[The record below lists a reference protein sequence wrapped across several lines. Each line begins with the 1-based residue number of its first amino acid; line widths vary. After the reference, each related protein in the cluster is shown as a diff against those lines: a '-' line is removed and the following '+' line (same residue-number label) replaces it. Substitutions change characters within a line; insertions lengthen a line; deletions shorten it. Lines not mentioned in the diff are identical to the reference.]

1 MAPEKAHAGGPGD
14 RRRSVAVERW
24 GDLQDRLAAMALE
37 IDQLQGSR
45 HPRWRTGS
53 RGSVTPER
61 APGFVATGALFAL
74 ATSLLIGGLLRFIWT
89 RSEQRLL
96 DSRRPVATSRE
107 VREWSPR
114 PAGDVAARVLY
125 IVARDQPELFAFL
138 RQDFAAEEAEGVIEI
153 LVDRR
158 QGAQR
163 CAADGRDP
171 RRNGSVSV
179 DLREMG
185 FAFVRRQAR
194 SQRSVGDRLP

>member
-1 MAPEKAHAGGPGD
+1 M
-14 RRRSVAVERW
+14 
-24 GDLQDRLAAMALE
+24 
-37 IDQLQGSR
+37 
-45 HPRWRTGS
+45 
-53 RGSVTPER
+53 TPES
-61 APGFVATGALFAL
+61 AQGFVATGALFAL
-74 ATSLLIGGLLRFIWT
+74 AASLLIGGLLRFIWT

-163 CAADGRDP
+163 CEADGRDP